1 MPRTIQRLQLKKYNL
16 KNIRRF
22 FRIFD
27 FACVGKVG
35 RSVEKPTGHFD
46 VFNVLL
52 KKITVSSL
60 MPRTTNKI
68 EHAYNKQ
75 IEFTFHYAK

>member
-1 MPRTIQRLQLKKYNL
+1 MPRTIQRLQSKKYNL

-22 FRIFD
+22 LGFSTLAVSEKLVDPIEMTYGSFRCFQ
-27 FACVGKVG
+27 
-35 RSVEKPTGHFD
+35 RSS
-46 VFNVLL
+46 

>member
-27 FACVGKVG
+27 FDCVGKVG
-35 RSVEKPTGHFD
+35 RSIEKPTGHFD

-52 KKITVSSL
+52 KKL
-60 MPRTTNKI
+60 LYQALCREP
-68 EHAYNKQ
+68 Q
-75 IEFTFHYAK
+75 IK